1 TNGKLTFTTGANA
14 ARAMEIKRHTANTI
28 ELWHAMSN
36 PIAPGDTFTVTA
48 GCDKQF
54 ATCKSKFVNGINFR
68 GFPYM
73 PGNDA
78 VLAGPALPL
87 NGGSRYGN

>member
-1 TNGKLTFTTGANA
+1 
-14 ARAMEIKRHTANTI
+14 MEIKRHAAGTL
-28 ELWHAMSN
+28 ELWQAMSE
-36 PIAPGDTFTVTA
+36 PIAPGDAFTVTA

-54 ATCKSKFVNGINFR
+54 ATCGAKFANTINFR

-78 VLAGPALPL
+78 VLATPSATQPL
-87 NGGSRYGN
+87 DGGSRYGH